1 MGTGPFSL
9 YLPAVPPKEPGQRLQ
24 ARLAAGLRRER
35 SRQGWTQERA
45 AELAGLNPRHYQK
58 LEDGTVNVTL
68 RTLERLCRAYGMD
81 VRRLFTP

>member
-1 MGTGPFSL
+1 MGTELRSF

-24 ARLAAGLRRER
+24 IRLAAGLRRER

-58 LEDGTVNVTL
+58 LEEGTVNVTL
-68 RTLERLCRAYGMD
+68 RTLERLSRAYGVD
-81 VRRLFTP
+81 VGRLFRT

>member
-1 MGTGPFSL
+1 MGTRTFSL
-9 YLPAVPPKEPGQRLQ
+9 YLPAVPPKDSGQRLQ

-68 RTLERLCRAYGMD
+68 RTLERLCRAYGVD
-81 VRRLFTP
+81 IGRLFRT